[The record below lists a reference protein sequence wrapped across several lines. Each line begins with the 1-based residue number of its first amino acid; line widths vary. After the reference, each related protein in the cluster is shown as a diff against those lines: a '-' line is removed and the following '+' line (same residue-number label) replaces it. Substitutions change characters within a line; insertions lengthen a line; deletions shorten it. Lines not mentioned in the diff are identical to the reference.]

1 MAVHLIPHCHSRV
14 MYCFLYIVCRFYAA
28 DVRLQMLHMQHLHA
42 IVHRMQHARI
52 LVQHTHT
59 DTHIECITI
68 YAYIY
73 HINARVAALFQ
84 IALSQF
90 DCCGAVMA
98 IVTYTQTA
106 YAMCTCVDFIHQPTL
121 DARTHRTIVWTMC
134 AIWREHLCVVVHHF

>member
-28 DVRLQMLHMQHLHA
+28 DVRLQMLHMLLAAFACNCTQNA
-42 IVHRMQHARI
+42 AC
-52 LVQHTHT
+52 THT
-59 DTHIECITI
+59 RTAHTHIECITI